1 LAKNEGI
8 PSFYDRRIILPLIQ
22 NKNRAEPSRI
32 CTISFLVFI

>member
-8 PSFYDRRIILPLIQ
+8 PSFYDRRIILPIIQ
-22 NKNRAEPSRI
+22 NKNRADPGRF